1 VAKLHAQKCICRAI
15 IETPKGGPNKFDYD
29 PDPGLS
35 MLGGLLP
42 EGMLFPFDFS
52 LLPSTL
58 GEDGDPIDIL
68 VLMGA
73 PAHVGCLIQ
82 VPIIGII
89 EAEQS
94 EDSTTESND
103 RLLGVS
109 VHSYDHENL
118 HIIKDASKTRLDQ
131 LEEFFISY
139 HKQGSKKFK
148 VKGTGG
154 SRKALEFLRTAIQ
167 ARKKA
172 KTK

>member
-1 VAKLHAQKCICRAI
+1 M
-15 IETPKGGPNKFDYD
+15 D
-29 PDPGLS
+29 
-35 MLGGLLP
+35 
-42 EGMLFPFDFS
+42 
-52 LLPSTL
+52 
-58 GEDGDPIDIL
+58 
-68 VLMGA
+68 A

-82 VPIIGII
+82 VRIIGII

-139 HKQGSKKFK
+139 HKQRSKKFK